1 MFSYLKVVVK
11 FSITLLYN
19 ILVYDIRVVS
29 KISLASF
36 TLIQESVLN
45 GDPQPGLLVL
55 TLLMLNETV

>member
-36 TLIQESVLN
+36 TLIQENVLN